1 MGKDLRNK
9 ELGLGISQRKD
20 GVYVARFTNRAGKRI
35 FFCDTNLS
43 LLRRKFEKAKVEDY
57 ENRSVASGSYTL
69 KEWYDFWIKN
79 FKIPNEVTPQYI
91 EHLDATF
98 NKYILLKDRGDIDL
112 RDLRNI
118 DIQLMVNEAKE
129 NSISASR
136 NLLSILKQMLEL
148 AYENDLI
155 EKNPAKSVHI
165 KKPKRKSTES
175 MSRKD
180 EKMLL
185 KHISSQQVRDM
196 VLMMLNTGLRIS
208 DDDDKIRLNQRKP
221 SKYKGLRRFGPEKN
235 LQRINKFMKERPI
248 FYKNLIQMKENI
260 RFYLRCFY
268 CITKV
273 MILQF
278 NSENR
283 TELARNG

>member
-1 MGKDLRNK
+1 M
-9 ELGLGISQRKD
+9 SQEMEFKNI
-20 GVYVARFTNRAGKRI
+20 VAQYSKVKPEEMTGEMRFR
-35 FFCDTNLS
+35 
-43 LLRRKFEKAKVEDY
+43 
-57 ENRSVASGSYTL
+57 
-69 KEWYDFWIKN
+69 
-79 FKIPNEVTPQYI
+79 
-91 EHLDATF
+91 
-98 NKYILLKDRGDIDL
+98 
-112 RDLRNI
+112 
-118 DIQLMVNEAKE
+118 
-129 NSISASR
+129 
-136 NLLSILKQMLEL
+136 
-148 AYENDLI
+148 
-155 EKNPAKSVHI
+155 
-165 KKPKRKSTES
+165 
-175 MSRKD
+175 
-180 EKMLL
+180 
-185 KHISSQQVRDM
+185 
-196 VLMMLNTGLRIS
+196 